1 MSNVRDSIGEI
12 HNYGIDVKNREI
24 YLHSA
29 KDNGEDD
36 PGVDYRMAINFVK
49 NIRHL
54 DSLSDNEIRIN
65 MQSIGG
71 GWQAG
76 MAIYDAIK
84 IARSH
89 TTIITYGQAES
100 MSSVIL
106 QAADVRIMMPNS
118 YFMCHYGSSSNAG
131 NFLDTQNWAEFEL
144 KMLDTMLNIYV
155 EKCMKGKFFKE
166 KFEDLSESKVRS
178 YIKRKLK
185 DGDWYIDS
193 NEAVY
198 YGFADGVLS
207 TRKYRGIASLK

>member
-54 DSLSDNEIRIN
+54 DSLSSGEIRIN

-76 MAIYDAIK
+76 MSIYDAIQSCK
-84 IARSH
+84 SYV
-89 TTIITYGQAES
+89 TIITYGQAES
-100 MSSVIL
+100 MSGIIL
-106 QAADVRIMMPNS
+106 QAADNRLMSPHS
-118 YFMCHYGSSSNAG
+118 HFMAHFGSTDCSGDYLGA
-131 NFLDTQNWAEFEL
+131 QKWAEL
-144 KMLDTMLNIYV
+144 DRKNLDVMLDIFAT
-155 EKCMKGKFFKE
+155 KCQKTGEYFRERKHNV
-166 KFEDLSESKVRS
+166 SKTKAS
-178 YIKRKLK
+178 IKRKMK
-185 DGDWYIDS
+185 DGDWYLPAS
-193 NEAVY
+193 EAVY
-198 YGFADGVLS
+198 FGFADGIDYGK
-207 TRKYRGIASLK
+207 R